1 MKPIVKICICA
12 VVAAALIA
20 ALCVLLIPAARWSL
34 PDVLHFGDSYSD
46 ESSYQIGADT
56 VNAAVDSLELHWSSG
71 EIHITTHK
79 GSGVILTESGYANE
93 RQQLRWRVK
102 DGKLIV
108 RECASGLNWSLPR
121 KTLEVSLPEGGY
133 HEISLDV
140 ASAVMTLSGRL
151 NLDQLDVDSASGS
164 LTAEG
169 LTVTEVS
176 FDSASGNCTLTDCT
190 VAEFEMDTASGRATL
205 SGSFDAVELDS
216 ASGDLEL
223 HTAVAPRKISI
234 ETVSGSSYLYLP
246 ADAEFRASL
255 EALSGDLNVED
266 FDGSYRGGE
275 FYCGGAAN
283 EYKFESVSGDVT
295 ICKEKR

>member
-1 MKPIVKICICA
+1 MKPVVKICICA

-71 EIHITTHK
+71 EINITTHK

-151 NLDQLDVDSASGS
+151 SLDKLEVDSASGS

-176 FDSASGNCTLTDCT
+176 FDSASGNCTLIDCT
-190 VAEFEMDTASGRATL
+190 VTEFDMDTASGRATL

-223 HTAVAPRKISI
+223 RTDTAPSKIK
-234 ETVSGSSYLYLP
+234 TDLVSGKVKLYLP
-246 ADAEFRASL
+246 ADAQFQAELSS
-255 EALSGDLNVED
+255 LSGDLNVED
-266 FDGSYRGGE
+266 FVGSYRDDWFTAGDGSARYS
-275 FYCGGAAN
+275 FG
-283 EYKFESVSGDVT
+283 SVSGDVD
-295 ICKEKR
+295 IYQNN

>member
-1 MKPIVKICICA
+1 MKPVVKICICA

-34 PDVLHFGDSYSD
+34 PDVLHIGDSYSD

-56 VNAAVDSLELHWSSG
+56 VDSAVDSLELHWSSG
-71 EIHITTHK
+71 EIRITTHK
-79 GSGVILTESGYANE
+79 GSGVILTESGYENE

-108 RECASGLNWSLPR
+108 REHASGLNWSLPR
-121 KTLEVSLPEGGY
+121 KTLEVSFPEGSY

-151 NLDQLDVDSASGS
+151 SLDKLDVDSASGS
-164 LTAEG
+164 LEATG
-169 LTVTEVS
+169 LDIAKVS
-176 FDSASGNCTLTDCT
+176 FDSASGDCTLTDCT
-190 VAEFEMDTASGRATL
+190 VTEFDVDTASGMATL
-205 SGSFDAVELDS
+205 SGSFGTVELDS
-216 ASGDLEL
+216 VSGDLEL
-223 HTAVAPRKISI
+223 HTAAAPRKVEV
-234 ETVSGSSYLYLP
+234 ETVSGGTYLYLP
-246 ADAEFRASL
+246 SDAEFRASL
-255 EALSGDLNVED
+255 DAVSGDLNVED
-266 FDGSYRGGE
+266 FAGSYRGGE

-295 ICKEKR
+295 ICFEK